1 MNNNELCGTDCA
13 AELKS
18 CIDDLT
24 AIYQKVS
31 YLSVDG
37 ISPVTLVAGLSP
49 L

>member
-1 MNNNELCGTDCA
+1 MNNNELCGKDCA
-13 AELKS
+13 AEIKS

-31 YLSVDG
+31 YLSVNG
-37 ISPVTLVAGLSP
+37 ISLAILVDGLSP